1 MYEMIE
7 EIKRRERLEGFIDG
21 RKKGRDEGIVIAM
34 KMLMRN
40 QGYTLG
46 KAMNVLGIPIN
57 ERQHY
62 LYYLVL

>member
-1 MYEMIE
+1 MYDTIE
-7 EIKRRERLEGFIDG
+7 EIKRKERLEGFIDG

-34 KMLMRN
+34 KMLMNN

-46 KAMNVLGIPIN
+46 KAMNILGIPIK

-62 LYYLVL
+62 LYYLVS